1 MFYVDGLEKFPEE
14 PSRCCKIPDLFEI
27 ETNAGCSS
35 GTHEVGRGFA
45 NRGTS
50 DCAERTCL
58 LRKNDLLFDN
68 DEIDK
73 DSVKQYLDEWV
84 SKRREFL
91 PAVNAVKDIC
101 LGKKPML
108 GPNEMCDADKLLF
121 CMNSNFY
128 NKCPNWLDTEVC
140 TALRAFLE
148 GCMPY
153 YD

>member
-1 MFYVDGLEKFPEE
+1 MYNKEAPYQ
-14 PSRCCKIPDLFEI
+14 CCNIPDLFEI

-35 GTHEVGRGFA
+35 GSGTPEGERVFT
-45 NRGTS
+45 NRGS
-50 DCAERTCL
+50 PDCAERTCL
-58 LRKNDLLFDN
+58 LRNNDLLFDN

-73 DSVKQYLDEWV
+73 DSVRQYLDQWV
-84 SKRREFL
+84 ANRREFTL
-91 PAVNAVKDIC
+91 AVNTVKDVC

-121 CMNSNFY
+121 CINSNFY
-128 NKCPNWLDTEVC
+128 NKCPNWLETDAC
-140 TALRAFLE
+140 TGLRQFLE